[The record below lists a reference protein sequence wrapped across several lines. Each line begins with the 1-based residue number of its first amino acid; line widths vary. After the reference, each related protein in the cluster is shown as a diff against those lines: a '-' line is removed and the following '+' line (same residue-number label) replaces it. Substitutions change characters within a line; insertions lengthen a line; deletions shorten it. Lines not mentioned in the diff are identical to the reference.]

1 MGALR
6 QDAEGENKANCSYE
20 ASPYWEKWSLFEI
33 AKSVSFGNFVQFS
46 FLIHLRAKLTKKVK
60 KLIFLYTLKIASQ
73 KLKMLICKNVQ
84 GEGGT
89 KCTKMEIADFPTI
102 KTDHC

>member
-6 QDAEGENKANCSYE
+6 QDAEGGNKANCSYG

-33 AKSVSFGNFVQFS
+33 TKSVSFGNFVQFS
-46 FLIHLRAKLTKKVK
+46 FLIHFRVKLTKKSK
-60 KLIFLYTLKIASQ
+60 KMIFWYTLKIASQ

-84 GEGGT
+84 GEGGQ
-89 KCTKMEIADFPTI
+89 KARVCK
-102 KTDHC
+102 

>member
-6 QDAEGENKANCSYE
+6 QDAEGENKANCSYG

-33 AKSVSFGNFVQFS
+33 TKSVSFGNFVQFS
-46 FLIHLRAKLTKKVK
+46 FLMHFRVKLTKKPK
-60 KLIFLYTLKIASQ
+60 KLIFLYTLKITSQ

-84 GEGGT
+84 GEGGQNAR
-89 KCTKMEIADFPTI
+89 KWK
-102 KTDHC
+102 